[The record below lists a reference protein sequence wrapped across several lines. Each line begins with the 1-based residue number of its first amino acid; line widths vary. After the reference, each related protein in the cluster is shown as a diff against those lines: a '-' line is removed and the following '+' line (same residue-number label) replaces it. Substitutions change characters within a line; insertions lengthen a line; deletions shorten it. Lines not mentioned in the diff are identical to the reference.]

1 MFVFRFSD
9 VLVDTLVF
17 RFVEV
22 DELVDVLSL
31 KFRFVLRFVEDDVLS
46 LKFRFVLR
54 LVLLIVLVDV
64 LFIDWFMVLV
74 ETSVLKLLFVAV
86 LVDVF

>member
-1 MFVFRFSD
+1 MFVLRFSD

-17 RFVEV
+17 RFVDV

-64 LFIDWFMVLV
+64 LFTV
-74 ETSVLKLLFVAV
+74 
-86 LVDVF
+86 